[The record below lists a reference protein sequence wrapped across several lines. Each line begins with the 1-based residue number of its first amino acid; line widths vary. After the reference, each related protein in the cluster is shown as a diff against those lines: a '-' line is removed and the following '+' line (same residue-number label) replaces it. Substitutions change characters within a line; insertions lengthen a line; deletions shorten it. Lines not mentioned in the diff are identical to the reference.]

1 MTPVALERERIR
13 QYAIFEIK
21 INVMYWQ
28 VAKK

>member
-13 QYAIFEIK
+13 QYAILEIK